1 MSTTSSVK
9 VVEAKLPPG
18 FRFHPRDEEL
28 ICDYLMRKL
37 THSELP
43 PFLVEVD
50 LNKSEPWDI
59 PGNHPYSILS
69 CPNSSMH
76 MFSIISFFAVFYLTD
91 EQFLIFL
98 IMSIS
103 IGWISA
109 SLHASMRYA
118 CVCMMYYAR

>member
-1 MSTTSSVK
+1 MSSSVK
-9 VVEAKLPPG
+9 MVEAKLPPG

-59 PGNHPYSILS
+59 PGNP
-69 CPNSSMH
+69 SSL
-76 MFSIISFFAVFYLTD
+76 FSNTNAL
-91 EQFLIFL
+91 FLL
-98 IMSIS
+98 K
-103 IGWISA
+103 
-109 SLHASMRYA
+109 YK
-118 CVCMMYYAR
+118 V

>member
-9 VVEAKLPPG
+9 MVEAKLPPG

-59 PGNHPYSILS
+59 PGTHPHTIL
-69 CPNSSMH
+69 
-76 MFSIISFFAVFYLTD
+76 F
-91 EQFLIFL
+91 
-98 IMSIS
+98 MSNFM
-103 IGWISA
+103 
-109 SLHASMRYA
+109 L
-118 CVCMMYYAR
+118 CVQYYPLSGLCLLFI